1 MQLLTKDAIFHL
13 TISCVSNISIFSS
26 LIKDLTKCAISSK
39 SLVCNLISC
48 LTTLFFSFFRSSL
61 LQSHLFAPLFK
72 TYFCSDILTVL
83 FMQAI
88 IYWWWSIVTRNML
101 SFQTWLSNGQY
112 SCQHKFYQ
120 DTDTHTWN
128 RTMLLDIPKLSFSSP
143 HMWTL
148 HDRYKYV

>member
-101 SFQTWLSNGQY
+101 SFQCL
-112 SCQHKFYQ
+112 CQHKFYQ